1 MSDDVELGPIDYLV
15 VEYAHGKPTGE
26 ALPYLLDLV
35 ASGTIRI
42 LDLAMLVKDDETHF
56 RSMKLADLPALG
68 ITDFDD
74 LDGVESGLLS
84 EDDLAEVAAIIEPGR
99 AAAILIYENS
109 WAGPSQRP
117 PAAGRRLTGGQ
128 RSDQRQRPARHPAVR
143 RVRHLHRLILN

>member
-99 AAAILIYENS
+99 AAAILIYENT
-109 WAGPSQRP
+109 WAGPF
-117 PAAGRRLTGGQ
+117 AAALRRAGASLVANGRINVNDLLAALQ
-128 RSDQRQRPARHPAVR
+128 SDESVTSTD
-143 RVRHLHRLILN
+143 